1 MQVYQAFGNKDF
13 MYISAFFDVL
23 RVSINKII
31 NVNDYLELLS
41 ILFIKD
47 FAKSTKQNKNKKLL
61 DGLLKLSDKKDV
73 TYCLVE

>member
-1 MQVYQAFGNKDF
+1 

-23 RVSINKII
+23 RVSKNKII

-47 FAKSTKQNKNKKLL
+47 FAMSTKQNKNQKLL